1 MSLPLKSL
9 QRGEMNINCV
19 YQECTI
25 LHDMIKEWT
34 FGHGVKKR
42 WIHPFLSF
50 GKGAAERLMKG

>member
-25 LHDMIKEWT
+25 LHDMIKE
-34 FGHGVKKR
+34 
-42 WIHPFLSF
+42 
-50 GKGAAERLMKG
+50 